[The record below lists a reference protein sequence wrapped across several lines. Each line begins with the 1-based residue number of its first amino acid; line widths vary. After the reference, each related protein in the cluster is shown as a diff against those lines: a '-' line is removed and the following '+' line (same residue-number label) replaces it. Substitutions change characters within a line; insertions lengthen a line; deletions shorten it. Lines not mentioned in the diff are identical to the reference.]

1 MENKKSKADKN
12 KKAKARVARINRTKA
27 IVQNELEQELREE
40 SNINKTTEQ
49 KVHKNKK
56 KITPIRTNIE
66 TSKATQKITK
76 LQSTSKIDMP
86 LLIVVLILVALGIVM
101 VLSASAP
108 SALSNYNDSYIFVK
122 TQAKA
127 AILGFTLM
135 IILSKINYKIYKK
148 FYKIIYIFSIA
159 ILFTVLI
166 PKIGIENNGARRWIS
181 ILGFQIQPSEITKI
195 GLIIAYAGYYSDSK
209 NKLNTLW
216 GGCIKP
222 LIGVAIPVLILL
234 VVQNHLSAGLVIS
247 FVMCMIIIM
256 GGCPLKY
263 IMGTV
268 CAAVCAAVG
277 ALIFFRDKITSGFRS
292 DRIDAWLHIWENTSG
307 TAYQTSQGLYA
318 IGSGGLFGVGL
329 GESKQKYL
337 YIPEAHNDFIFAILA
352 EELGFVGCV
361 AVLILFSILV
371 IRGVLIAMRA
381 EDNFESLVAVGITA
395 LIAIQAILN
404 IAVVTNTIPNTGI
417 SLPFLSY
424 GGSSL
429 MILLGCI
436 GILLNISKSAKK
448 I

>member
-40 SNINKTTEQ
+40 SNINKTTEP

-56 KITPIRTNIE
+56 KITPIKTNIE

-247 FVMCMIIIM
+247 FVICMIIIM

-371 IRGVLIAMRA
+371 IWRCTHAPIRPA
-381 EDNFESLVAVGITA
+381 DLVY
-395 LIAIQAILN
+395 L
-404 IAVVTNTIPNTGI
+404 
-417 SLPFLSY
+417 Y
-424 GGSSL
+424 GE
-429 MILLGCI
+429 
-436 GILLNISKSAKK
+436 
-448 I
+448 

>member
-1 MENKKSKADKN
+1 MENKKSRSDKN

-40 SNINKTTEQ
+40 SNINKTTEP

-56 KITPIRTNIE
+56 KITPIKTNIE

-86 LLIVVLILVALGIVM
+86 LFIVVLMLVALGIVM

-108 SALSNYNDSYIFVK
+108 SALSNYDDSYLFVK
-122 TQAKA
+122 KQAGA
-127 AILGFTLM
+127 AILGFTVM
-135 IILSKINYKIYKK
+135 FALSKINYKIYKK

-166 PKIGIENNGARRWIS
+166 PKIGIENNGARRWINV
-181 ILGFQIQPSEITKI
+181 GTQIQPSEITKI
-195 GLIIAYAGYYSDSK
+195 GLIIAYAGYYSDPK

-263 IMGTV
+263 IMGIV
-268 CAAVCAAVG
+268 CAAVCAVVG

-381 EDNFESLVAVGITA
+381 EDNFGSLVAVGITA

-404 IAVVTNTIPNTGI
+404 IAVVTNSIPNTGI